1 MPMKLKAALLF
12 ASLFLILT
20 FSSAQELN
28 LPRKSP
34 KAAAA
39 YTIGYTEVSIE
50 YSSPA
55 VRGREIWGGVVPY
68 GELWRAGANEATT
81 IEFSTDVEVEGQP
94 LPAGKYSFFLLP
106 QKEGKWTAVFNKTW
120 DQWGAYNYGQSQDA
134 LRVEVD
140 AQFSK
145 QVNQEHLQ
153 YEIIGQN
160 VENGYILL
168 SWEKLRLYLRVKV
181 NAMEKAVLEI
191 TTALAAA
198 PEDQKWRINAQAAD
212 FLLWV
217 GQPGPALQYI
227 QESIGQNETP
237 WNVWVKAQILAA
249 REDYAGA
256 LVAAESVKKLA
267 AAAPEDNFYENQK
280 KEIER
285 LVKEWEGKR

>member
-1 MPMKLKAALLF
+1 MRIYTLL
-12 ASLFLILT
+12 SLVFFFLVSS
-20 FSSAQELN
+20 FSFAQELN

-34 KAAAA
+34 KAGIFH
-39 YTIGYTEVSIE
+39 TIGYTEVAIQ
-50 YSSPA
+50 YGSPA
-55 VRGREIWGGVVPY
+55 VQGREIWGGLAPY
-68 GELWRAGANEATT
+68 GELWRAGADEAT
-81 IEFSTDVEVEGQP
+81 IMEFSMDVELEGQP
-94 LPAGKYSFFLLP
+94 LAAGKYAFFLIP

-120 DQWGAYNYGQSQDA
+120 DQWGAYNYDPGQDA

-145 QVNQEHLQ
+145 QANQEHLQ

-181 NAMEKAVLEI
+181 NTMQKAVLEI

-198 PEDQKWRINAQAAD
+198 PEAQKWRINAQAAD

-227 QESIGQNETP
+227 EESIRLFKVGMIYPLDGDGVREFARGLEEIFVVEEKRGFLELLGQSP
-237 WNVWVKAQILAA
+237 HP
-249 REDYAGA
+249 GG
-256 LVAAESVKKLA
+256 
-267 AAAPEDNFYENQK
+267 PG
-280 KEIER
+280 R
-285 LVKEWEGKR
+285 LCQRPGCRRKR

>member
-120 DQWGAYNYGQSQDA
+120 DQWGAYNYGQDQDA

-145 QVNQEHLQ
+145 QINQENLR
-153 YEIIGQN
+153 YEVIGQN
-160 VENGYILL
+160 IENGYLLL
-168 SWEKLRLYLRVKV
+168 SWEKLRLYLRIKV
-181 NAMEKAVLEI
+181 NAMQKAMLEV
-191 TTALAAA
+191 TQALAAA
-198 PEDQKWRINAQAAD
+198 PEEEKWRINAQAAD

-217 GQPGPALQYI
+217 GQPEPAMQYVE
-227 QESIGQNETP
+227 ESIRQKPSSFNY
-237 WNVWVKAQILAA
+237 WIKARILAFQENYPEALAEVDKA
-249 REDYAGA
+249 R
-256 LVAAESVKKLA
+256 KLA
-267 AAAPEDNFYENQK
+267 ETNPEDHYYNDAG
-280 KEIER
+280 KEIEATIEKW
-285 LVKEWEGKR
+285 KEQ

>member
-1 MPMKLKAALLF
+1 MRIYTLL
-12 ASLFLILT
+12 SLVFFFLVSS
-20 FSSAQELN
+20 FSFAQELN

-34 KAAAA
+34 KAGIFH
-39 YTIGYTEVSIE
+39 TIGYTEVAIQ
-50 YSSPA
+50 YGSPA
-55 VRGREIWGGVVPY
+55 VQGREIWGGLAPY
-68 GELWRAGANEATT
+68 GELWRAGADEAT
-81 IEFSTDVEVEGQP
+81 IMEFSMDVELEGQP
-94 LPAGKYSFFLLP
+94 LAAGKYAFFLIP

-120 DQWGAYNYGQSQDA
+120 DQWGAYNYDPGQDA

-145 QVNQEHLQ
+145 QANQEHLQ

-181 NAMEKAVLEI
+181 NTMQKAVLEI

-198 PEDQKWRINAQAAD
+198 PEAQKWRINAQAAD

-227 QESIGQNETP
+227 EESIRQNEAS
-237 WNVWVKAQILAA
+237 WNYWVKARILAA
-249 REDYAGA
+249 REDYASA
-256 LVAAESVKKLA
+256 LVAAESAKKRA
-267 AAAPEDNFYENQK
+267 GANPEDHFYEDQK
-280 KEIER
+280 REIEK
-285 LVKEWEGKR
+285 LVKEWKGKE

>member
-1 MPMKLKAALLF
+1 MRIYTFLSLVF
-12 ASLFLILT
+12 LFLV
-20 FSSAQELN
+20 SSSSFAQELN

-34 KAAAA
+34 KAGIT
-39 YTIGYTEVSIE
+39 YTIGYTEISIQ

-55 VRGREIWGGVVPY
+55 VQGREIWGGLVPY
-68 GELWRAGANEATT
+68 GELWRAGANEATV
-81 IEFSTDVEVEGQP
+81 IEFNTDVAVEGQP
-94 LPAGKYSFFLLP
+94 LPAGKYAFFLLP

-181 NAMEKAVLEI
+181 KAMEKAVLEI

-212 FLLWV
+212 YLLWV
-217 GQPGPALQYI
+217 GQPGPAFQYI
-227 QESIGQNETP
+227 QESIRQNETP
-237 WNVWVKAQILAA
+237 WNVWIKAQVLAA

-267 AAAPEDNFYENQK
+267 SANPEDNFYENQK